1 MAVIGF
7 RAPAAGFDHP
17 IEMWQAC
24 HERVKR
30 MSALLQRLAQHLG
43 KHGTDA
49 DARTTATSIL
59 RYFDEAAPRHHD
71 DEEIDLFPLLLA
83 RVAAA
88 PATFDGARIG
98 AAIRAL
104 QAEHASLTTLW
115 QAMRE
120 PLLRVQAG
128 EPAKIDETRVLAFCT
143 GYRAHIEVEERE
155 IGPALEQ
162 ALDTDDLRR
171 VGRAMAA
178 RRGVDWDD
186 ITQRLGQ

>member
-1 MAVIGF
+1 M
-7 RAPAAGFDHP
+7 
-17 IEMWQAC
+17 
-24 HERVKR
+24 
-30 MSALLQRLAQHLG
+30 
-43 KHGTDA
+43 
-49 DARTTATSIL
+49 
-59 RYFDEAAPRHHD
+59 
-71 DEEIDLFPLLLA
+71 
-83 RVAAA
+83 AAA

-104 QAEHASLTTLW
+104 QAEHATLTALW
-115 QAMRE
+115 QAMHE
-120 PLLRVQAG
+120 PLLQVQAG
-128 EPAKIDETRVLAFCT
+128 EPAKLDETRVLAFCT
-143 GYRAHIEVEERE
+143 RYRAHIEVEERE